1 MEQIHQI
8 HDKFFKR
15 SLKKK
20 RIAVD
25 FLHAHLPPALFR
37 RLDIESLSLTDKSLV
52 LPKLREIHCD
62 IAYKCKIDQQDGF
75 ILFLIEHQSNAPE
88 LMAFRKLQY
97 TVSLMNDYL
106 REGHTKLPLVL
117 PICLYH
123 GSESPYPHSTDVYDE
138 FINPTLARE
147 LVFQPFHL
155 IDLTTLSQ
163 ETIEKHGLAAV
174 MEMLFKHYQ
183 AKDVVNK
190 FKQIVRNSV
199 FTQTIYQIGTPYFE
213 DVLHYMLYSNGDEHS
228 PSANTLIDV
237 LVETLPNE
245 REVIMT
251 FGEQLEQKGR
261 QKCKLEIAKNM
272 LTAGADL
279 AFIKQVTELSDE
291 EITALVVKH

>member
-1 MEQIHQI
+1 MTQIHQI
-8 HDKFFKR
+8 HDKFFKC
-15 SLKKK
+15 SLKEK

-25 FLHAHLPPALFR
+25 FLHAHLPPALFQ

-123 GSESPYPHSTDVYDE
+123 GSESPYPHSTDIYDE
-138 FINPTLARE
+138 FDNPELARE
-147 LVFQPFHL
+147 LVFKPFHL

-228 PSANTLIDV
+228 PSANTLIDM

-251 FGEQLEQKGR
+251 FGEQLERKG
-261 QKCKLEIAKNM
+261 KLEVAKNM
-272 LTAGADL
+272 LAAGVDL

-291 EITALVVKH
+291 EITALVEKH